1 MKYYIFQGTISS
13 DINEIGPFINSALL
27 NIKEIIFDEE
37 IIFDIKLI
45 LDELIVNGV
54 LHGNKRNSCKY
65 VSLNISLIDD
75 SIVIQVI
82 DEGDGIDFNFDDYDY
97 SSLKTSGRGLIL
109 VRALSDRLILNNNE
123 IIAIKNVSV

>member
-13 DINEIGPFINSALL
+13 DINEIAPFINSALL

>member
-13 DINEIGPFINSALL
+13 DINEIAPFINSALL

-123 IIAIKNVSV
+123 IIAIKNVSL